1 MAQRSGIGR
10 LARMVAAAVA
20 AMALAMAVAPTSAWA
35 LSVGDTFTGKI
46 TVGGSQVDC
55 VYKVLTDTSTVQVG
69 DGTNPAIATS
79 ASGDLAIPDTVS
91 YGGATYTV
99 ASLGSRCFQSRTALT
114 GTGLATNSTVTSLG
128 DYCFQGCESLTDTGL
143 AGNTNLTSLGGYCFS
158 SCTSLTDTGLTDN
171 ATLTSLPDGCFDGC
185 TKLKSTGLGS
195 ATSAVTSLGENCF
208 YGCTSLADT
217 GLAANTALT
226 SLPDDCF
233 FGCTFLAS
241 TGLDKN
247 KSVTSLG
254 YRCFGSCTSLTS
266 TGLAGNST
274 VTSLGYGCFFSCT
287 SLKDTGLAGNST
299 VTSLGAR
306 CFVGCTSLV
315 DAALGSG
322 LTSVPFSPFGGCDAL
337 KTVLFAGPFS
347 TTAKGIVLPHGVDCY
362 HLASDSTWTGK
373 KASDVSTNCNALKAL
388 SQLSVV
394 GGTSSG
400 APTNPWRSAV
410 KDQTLWAEG
419 ETVSATVKTGYKL
432 SSWSTSDKGGSF
444 ADAAART
451 TTYTFGP
458 SADSGTT
465 TLTGATPI
473 SYKIHFMQVGTT
485 SGTMADE
492 DMTYDVARAITKNA
506 LARAGYHFLGWN
518 DKTWGTPTVAYADG
532 QVVSNLSATD
542 GDTVTFW
549 PVWAEDDPVA
559 ISYASADAAMGS
571 VSTASESVAPATGAA
586 KGSMATAKAGYHFVS
601 WTDASGTVVSTAA
614 IFVPAKVGGVYVAAT
629 YTANFA
635 GNAYKLVLDPN
646 DGSTGTSSTQEMTY
660 GVPSAI
666 SVTPGSSTAE
676 FLGWNTA
683 ADGSGTAYADGAT
696 VSDLTTED
704 GGTVTLYAQWRPYSY
719 TIHFEGNGATSG
731 AMPDVAELVPAK
743 EGLPA
748 SAFARDG
755 YTFAGWN
762 TKGDGTGA
770 AYADKASV
778 LTLGASDQ
786 DVVTLYAQWT
796 RDAVA
801 ASPVTPAAPA
811 AAVAPAAV
819 VPVAATT
826 ATPQTGDGSP
836 VGAACGLAVAG
847 LGLVAIARRVREG

>member
-1 MAQRSGIGR
+1 
-10 LARMVAAAVA
+10 MVAAAVA
-20 AMALAMAVAPTSAWA
+20 VVALAMAVAPTSAWA
-35 LSVGDTFTGKI
+35 ANAGDFFQAPI
-46 TVGGSQVDC
+46 TVGTNAGVPCWFEVLTLPNGTTQGTVRLGAKQTVAHEAAIDKSTAGDLVIPATVDYDSGTYRVTSLGESCFEDCKELTSTGLSTNKTVSSLGDCCFSGCGKLTSTGLSTNSTVNSLGVGCFYGCAGLTSTGLAENKTVTSMDGSFSYC
-55 VYKVLTDTSTVQVG
+55 TSLTDTGLGTNSTVTSLG
-69 DGTNPAIATS
+69 KGSFAGCGSLTSTGLATNSTLTFLDKGCFEGCGKLTDTGLGTNDKVNALGTNCFSNCVSLASTGLATNEKV
-79 ASGDLAIPDTVS
+79 ATLGDD
-91 YGGATYTV
+91 
-99 ASLGSRCFQSRTALT
+99 CFAFCYKLT
-114 GTGLATNSTVTSLG
+114 DTGLATNSTVTS
-128 DYCFQGCESLTDTGL
+128 
-143 AGNTNLTSLGGYCFS
+143 
-158 SCTSLTDTGLTDN
+158 
-171 ATLTSLPDGCFDGC
+171 
-185 TKLKSTGLGS
+185 
-195 ATSAVTSLGENCF
+195 VGEQCF
-208 YGCTSLADT
+208 YQCK
-217 GLAANTALT
+217 ALV
-226 SLPDDCF
+226 
-233 FGCTFLAS
+233 
-241 TGLDKN
+241 N
-247 KSVTSLG
+247 
-254 YRCFGSCTSLTS
+254 
-266 TGLAGNST
+266 
-274 VTSLGYGCFFSCT
+274 
-287 SLKDTGLAGNST
+287 
-299 VTSLGAR
+299 
-306 CFVGCTSLV
+306 
-315 DAALGSG
+315 AALGPG
-322 LTSVPFSPFGGCDAL
+322 LKSVPLGPFDECYAL
-337 KTVLFAGPFS
+337 KTVFFAGSFS
-347 TTAKGIVLPHGVDCY
+347 SAKGIGLPHNVDCY

-373 KASDVSTNCNALKAL
+373 TASDVSSNCSSLKAL

-400 APTNPWRSAV
+400 TPTNPWKSVV
-410 KDQTLWAEG
+410 KNQTLWAEG
-419 ETVSATVKTGYKL
+419 ETVDVTVKTGYKL

-465 TLTGATPI
+465 TLTAAIGGPI
-473 SYKIHFMQVGTT
+473 SYSVAFDANGG

-492 DMTYDVARAITKNA
+492 AMTYDVARALTANS
-506 LARAGYHFLGWN
+506 LAAPAAGYHFAGWN
-518 DKTWGTPTVAYADG
+518 TQADGSGTAYADG
-532 QVVSNLSATD
+532 ATVSNLTATD
-542 GDTVTFW
+542 GEVVKLFAQ
-549 PVWAEDDPVA
+549 WAEDDPVA
-559 ISYASADAAMGS
+559 ISYASADATMGT
-571 VSTASESVAPATGAA
+571 VSTASESVAPATGTAG
-586 KGSMATAKAGYHFVS
+586 GSMATAKAGYHFVS

-748 SAFARDG
+748 NAFARDG

-786 DVVTLYAQWT
+786 DMVTLYAQWT

-811 AAVAPAAV
+811 AAVAPA
-819 VPVAATT
+819 AATT